1 MIENSSCSPAPV
13 DVVLPC
19 LDEAEALPWVLGRIP
34 AGWRAIVVDNGST
47 DGSADLA
54 RALGAHVV
62 HEPRRGF
69 GAACHAGLTAA
80 TADVV
85 CFCDCD
91 ASLDPALLP
100 AVAGPV
106 LDGAADLVL
115 GRRRPVTRRAWPLHA
130 RLANLELARL
140 VHRRTGLR
148 LHDLGP
154 MRAARRAALLALDL
168 TDRRSG
174 YPLQTVVRAADAGW
188 RVAETDVPYRPRTG
202 RSKVTGT
209 WRGTWQAVR
218 DMRAVLAERPAA
230 RPASGTAAG
239 AGR

>member
-1 MIENSSCSPAPV
+1 MINTSPPSV

-19 LDEAEALPWVLGRIP
+19 LDEAEALPWVLERIP
-34 AGWRAIVVDNGST
+34 PGWRAIVVDNGST
-47 DGSADLA
+47 DGSPDIA
-54 RALGAHVV
+54 RDLGARVV

-91 ASLDPALLP
+91 ASLDPGLLP
-100 AVAGPV
+100 TVAGPV
-106 LDGAADLVL
+106 LAGTADLVL
-115 GRRRPVTRRAWPLHA
+115 GRRRPTTRGAWPLHA

-140 VHRRTGLR
+140 VRRRTGLR

-154 MRAARRAALLALDL
+154 MRAARREALLALRL

-174 YPLQTVVRAADAGW
+174 YPLQMVVRAADAGW
-188 RVAETDVPYRPRTG
+188 RVTETETPYRPRAG

-218 DMRAVLAERPAA
+218 DMRAVLAEPPAA
-230 RPASGTAAG
+230 APALG
-239 AGR
+239 ASVLGGVR